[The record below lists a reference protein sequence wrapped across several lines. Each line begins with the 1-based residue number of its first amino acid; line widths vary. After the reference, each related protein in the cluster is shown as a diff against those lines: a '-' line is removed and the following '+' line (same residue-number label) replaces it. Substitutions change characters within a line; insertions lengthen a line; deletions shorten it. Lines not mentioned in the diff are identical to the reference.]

1 MCASVVHSAAQC
13 TGCEKTKRDNALKIT
28 DVQACV
34 IGRPEPH
41 SGGSV
46 WTFVRIYTDEGIS
59 GTGECNSAAA
69 MASGFAVKEAILRMR
84 PRLLGQDP
92 LNIAPLY
99 ESLRRSGRYGG
110 TSTAPLIFAITGIE
124 NALFDL
130 AGKALQ
136 LPVWQLL
143 GGRFRDHFRLYAD
156 CHAGASNDAQAWADK
171 ALAVIDE
178 GYSAVKFDVDHT
190 GVGQR
195 DAWNWTAGAR
205 EMSHIIG
212 LIEATR
218 EAIGPD
224 IDLAIDCHGQF
235 DLPSAITLAHAL
247 EDLRL
252 LWLEE
257 PVPAENIDALA
268 QVRASSSTVICTGE
282 NHYTRY
288 QFLELL
294 QQKATDIIMPDLAK
308 AGGLLEGKRIAE
320 LAEAFY
326 IPVAPHNVSSPLGMM
341 AACHCLAAI
350 PNFLLLE
357 FHGREISWWED
368 LCDGDKPF
376 VRDGAMALSHSP
388 GIGVELNEKVARTLL
403 WNGDRYFDAP

>member
-1 MCASVVHSAAQC
+1 
-13 TGCEKTKRDNALKIT
+13 
-28 DVQACV
+28 
-34 IGRPEPH
+34 
-41 SGGSV
+41 
-46 WTFVRIYTDEGIS
+46 
-59 GTGECNSAAA
+59 
-69 MASGFAVKEAILRMR
+69 
-84 PRLLGQDP
+84 
-92 LNIAPLY
+92 
-99 ESLRRSGRYGG
+99 
-110 TSTAPLIFAITGIE
+110 
-124 NALFDL
+124 
-130 AGKALQ
+130 
-136 LPVWQLL
+136 
-143 GGRFRDHFRLYAD
+143 
-156 CHAGASNDAQAWADK
+156 
-171 ALAVIDE
+171 
-178 GYSAVKFDVDHT
+178 
-190 GVGQR
+190 
-195 DAWNWTAGAR
+195 
-205 EMSHIIG
+205 MSHIIG